1 MYKKKAKKMF
11 LKIQEALLSVKLTS
25 TELLA
30 PIVGKPALMSAL
42 VLMGTYASLD
52 FPAYAPALLLTLAV
66 ANHIFPRSR
75 QWVVFLSLATG
86 IVSYDFAHNPTW
98 QILPLPSKSSTYE
111 PGETVP
117 PENGCGRVESV
128 IRRAKGNAYI
138 VKVWDGSEFYRV
150 RIAEGKM
157 QDRRKNKK
165 EPHQEPKPEPMVFAN
180 TASAGQPLDLYSVT
194 SEPIAANIRQR
205 NWPGNTHVEEAG
217 PAVNTAANATT
228 TLAANAGDSLCYTAS
243 WYPVSPARV
252 PGAFDTRAWL
262 KSQGFAAYGRFKD
275 YRIVGSRWTPERTFA
290 NFRKWIQA
298 RFADYLDPAETG
310 LLLGLLAGDRSG
322 IPEALRNDFQRSGL
336 VHVLAISGFHVVLL
350 AGILMIFLKATGLP
364 LRAVRI
370 IAVALLFL
378 YIPVTGGS
386 PAVRRAVLMFS
397 VPQIGALF
405 QRPANTMN
413 SLGVALIIIL
423 LPEPGILW
431 NPGFQIS
438 VAATAGILI
447 GSPLNP
453 FANFPES
460 LKKSKLW
467 ATLRAFAIDPTYVTL
482 CATLSTSPFLVH
494 HFKTLSPMAW
504 LGNIVVVPGISW
516 GMQAGLFALISPIDF
531 LRETFC
537 HAAKF
542 FLRLSSLL
550 TRLISDSP
558 IASVTIGPFSPAILL
573 LIGFALTA
581 IPVVR
586 KNRVARIYC
595 LTCLALFA
603 GLFCHDSYV
612 KAMHPSWN
620 MTLIDVGQ
628 GDSILLTS
636 PSGKH
641 FLVDAGEVG
650 KRDSG
655 KDIIVPFLH
664 HIGVLQLDALI
675 VTHGD
680 ADHFGGAASIIK
692 TFPVKELWISEC
704 ARTEEKDAWQNIIGD
719 ALGRGIPIRDIHRGF
734 TWSEA
739 HFEILALHPY
749 AIKCRDANTESIT
762 LRVKGASHSAILTG
776 DLTVAGEKQIM
787 NTQAF
792 LKSDVLKLG
801 HHGSKTSS
809 SKQFLDRVQP
819 KLALISSGK
828 NNRFHHPS
836 KEVVRRLDSIGIP
849 YLNTAEQGSI
859 SVTFSEDTTIVQT
872 MLR

>member
-1 MYKKKAKKMF
+1 MPTKKAF
-11 LKIQEALLSVKLTS
+11 ND
-25 TELLA
+25 LLA

-42 VLMGTYASLD
+42 VLMGTYASFD
-52 FPAYAPALLLTLAV
+52 FPSYAPALLLTLAI
-66 ANHIFPRSR
+66 ANHFFPHSR
-75 QWVVFLSLATG
+75 QWVVFLSLAAG
-86 IVSYDFAHNPTW
+86 ILSYDIANNGSW
-98 QILPLPSKSSTYE
+98 QIFSITKKVSVYE
-111 PGETVP
+111 PGESAP
-117 PENGCGRVESV
+117 PEDGCGRVESV

-138 VKVWDGSEFYRV
+138 VKVWDGNGFYRV

-157 QDRRKNKK
+157 QDRSKAKK
-165 EPHQEPKPEPMVFAN
+165 APRARREPMVFAKD
-180 TASAGQPLDLYSVT
+180 TATETGAQRYTVT
-194 SEPIAANIRQR
+194 SELSAMPDLAPNTGARQNAATTAAAN
-205 NWPGNTHVEEAG
+205 G
-217 PAVNTAANATT
+217 AANG
-228 TLAANAGDSLCYTAS
+228 AANAGDSLCYAAS

-262 KSQGFAAYGRFKD
+262 KSQGFAAYGRFKNF
-275 YRIVGSRWTPERTFA
+275 RIVGSRWTPERTFA

-370 IAVALLFL
+370 VAVALLFL

-431 NPGFQIS
+431 NPGFQLS

-460 LKKSKLW
+460 LKKNKLW
-467 ATLRAFAIDPTYVTL
+467 NTLRAFAIDPTYVTL

-494 HFKTLSPMAW
+494 HFKTLSPFAW
-504 LGNIVVVPGISW
+504 LGNILVVPGISW

-531 LRETFC
+531 LRENFC
-537 HAAKF
+537 YAAKF

-558 IASVTIGPFSPAILL
+558 VASVTIGPFSPAILL
-573 LIGFALTA
+573 LVGFALTA
-581 IPVVR
+581 IPTVR

-595 LTCLALFA
+595 LACLALFA
-603 GLFCHDSYV
+603 GIFCHDSYV
-612 KAMHPSWN
+612 KAMRPTWN
-620 MTLIDVGQ
+620 LTLIDVGQ

-675 VTHGD
+675 VTHAD
-680 ADHFGGAASIIK
+680 ADHFGGAASIIR
-692 TFPVKELWISEC
+692 TFPVKELWVSEC
-704 ARTEEKDAWQNIIGD
+704 ARTEEKSAWQNIIGD
-719 ALGRGIPIRDIHRGF
+719 ALGRGIPIRDVHRGF

-787 NTQAF
+787 NTEAF

-809 SKQFLDRVQP
+809 SRQFLDRVQP

-828 NNRFHHPS
+828 NNKFRHPS

-849 YLNTAEQGSI
+849 YLNTAEQGNI

>member
-1 MYKKKAKKMF
+1 MSTKKAF
-11 LKIQEALLSVKLTS
+11 ND
-25 TELLA
+25 LLA

-42 VLMGTYASLD
+42 VLMGTYASFD

-66 ANHIFPRSR
+66 ANHFFPHSR
-75 QWVVFLSLATG
+75 QWVVFLSLAAG
-86 IVSYDFAHNPTW
+86 ILSYDIANN
-98 QILPLPSKSSTYE
+98 SSWHFFSITKKVSVYE
-111 PGETVP
+111 PGESAP
-117 PENGCGRVESV
+117 PEDGCGRVESV

-138 VKVWDGSEFYRV
+138 VKVWDGNGFYRV

-157 QDRRKNKK
+157 QDRSKAKK
-165 EPHQEPKPEPMVFAN
+165 APRARREPMVFAKD
-180 TASAGQPLDLYSVT
+180 TATETGAQRYTVT
-194 SEPIAANIRQR
+194 SELNAVTDLAPNAGARQNAATTAAAN
-205 NWPGNTHVEEAG
+205 G
-217 PAVNTAANATT
+217 
-228 TLAANAGDSLCYTAS
+228 AANAGDSLCYAAS

-262 KSQGFAAYGRFKD
+262 KSQGFAAYGRFKNF
-275 YRIVGSRWTPERTFA
+275 RIVGSRWTSERTFA

-431 NPGFQIS
+431 NPGFQLS

-460 LKKSKLW
+460 LKKSKIW

-494 HFKTLSPMAW
+494 HFKTLSPFAW
-504 LGNIVVVPGISW
+504 LGNILVVPGISW

-531 LRETFC
+531 LRENFC
-537 HAAKF
+537 YAAKF

-550 TRLISDSP
+550 TRLISNSP
-558 IASVTIGPFSPAILL
+558 VASVTIGPFSPAILL
-573 LIGFALTA
+573 LVGFALTA
-581 IPVVR
+581 IPTVR

-595 LTCLALFA
+595 LACLALFA
-603 GLFCHDSYV
+603 GIFCHDSYV
-612 KAMHPSWN
+612 KAMRPTWN
-620 MTLIDVGQ
+620 LTLIDVGQ

-675 VTHGD
+675 VTHAD
-680 ADHFGGAASIIK
+680 ADHFGGAASIIR
-692 TFPVKELWISEC
+692 TFPVKELWVSEC

-719 ALGRGIPIRDIHRGF
+719 ALGRGIPIRDVHRGF

-787 NTQAF
+787 NTEAF

-809 SKQFLDRVQP
+809 SRQFLDRVQP

-828 NNRFHHPS
+828 NNKFRHPS

-849 YLNTAEQGSI
+849 YLNTAEQGNI

>member
-1 MYKKKAKKMF
+1 MSTKKAF
-11 LKIQEALLSVKLTS
+11 ND
-25 TELLA
+25 LLA

-42 VLMGTYASLD
+42 VLMGTYASFD

-66 ANHIFPRSR
+66 ANHFFPHSR
-75 QWVVFLSLATG
+75 QWVVFLSLAAG
-86 IVSYDFAHNPTW
+86 ILSYDIANNGSW
-98 QILPLPSKSSTYE
+98 QIFSITKKVSVYE
-111 PGETVP
+111 PGESAP
-117 PENGCGRVESV
+117 PEDGCGRVESV

-138 VKVWDGSEFYRV
+138 VKVWDGNSFYRV
-150 RIAEGKM
+150 RIAEGKI
-157 QDRRKNKK
+157 QDRSKAKK
-165 EPHQEPKPEPMVFAN
+165 APRARREPMVFAKD
-180 TASAGQPLDLYSVT
+180 TATETGAQRYTVT
-194 SEPIAANIRQR
+194 SELNAVTDLAPNAGARQNAATTAAAN
-205 NWPGNTHVEEAG
+205 GV
-217 PAVNTAANATT
+217 
-228 TLAANAGDSLCYTAS
+228 ANAGDSLCYAAS

-262 KSQGFAAYGRFKD
+262 KSQGFAAYGRFKNF
-275 YRIVGSRWTPERTFA
+275 RIVGSRWTPERTFA

-431 NPGFQIS
+431 NPGFQLS

-453 FANFPES
+453 FTNFPES

-494 HFKTLSPMAW
+494 HFKTLSPFAW
-504 LGNIVVVPGISW
+504 LGNILVVPGISW

-531 LRETFC
+531 LRKNFC
-537 HAAKF
+537 YAAKF

-558 IASVTIGPFSPAILL
+558 VASVTIGPFSPAILL
-573 LIGFALTA
+573 LVGFALTA
-581 IPVVR
+581 IPTVR

-595 LTCLALFA
+595 LACLALFA
-603 GLFCHDSYV
+603 GIFCHDSYV
-612 KAMHPSWN
+612 KAMRPTWN
-620 MTLIDVGQ
+620 LTLIDVGQ

-675 VTHGD
+675 VTHAD
-680 ADHFGGAASIIK
+680 ADHFGGAASIIR
-692 TFPVKELWISEC
+692 TFPVKELWVSEC
-704 ARTEEKDAWQNIIGD
+704 ARTEEKSAWQNIIGD
-719 ALGRGIPIRDIHRGF
+719 ALGRGIPIRDVHRGF
-734 TWSEA
+734 TWSET

-787 NTQAF
+787 KTEAF

-809 SKQFLDRVQP
+809 SRQFLDRVQP

-828 NNRFHHPS
+828 NNKFRHPS

-849 YLNTAEQGSI
+849 YLNTAEQGNI